1 MSAWSDRVIYMVER
15 RWLPLVLLGT
25 VLAGCGSTGD
35 GSPGVG
41 SGQNPDPVA
50 PDFAVAYTKGPLFD
64 KNGDIQ
70 QRSDLRDPRRFNI
83 GTDLYMRARASPSA
97 TERNVTFRETQ
108 GQGDVMGV
116 QISEDGKKV
125 LFAMRGPFDPGKS
138 MDDQPTWAI
147 WEYEIATD
155 TLRRLIAAD
164 ITAQAGNDVSPHYLP
179 DGRIIFASTR
189 QRQAKA
195 ILLDEGKPQFD
206 AQDEDRQQTAYVLH
220 VMDDDGGNLHQVSF
234 NQSDDFDPT
243 VLNNG
248 RILFSRWNHAGGVN
262 GIDLYTMNPDGT
274 DLQLLYGRHSHLTG
288 TNGSEVQFIGAREM
302 IDGKIMVILRPF
314 DQADFGGIISI
325 IDTPNYVENTQALL
339 ASAGMAGPAQV
350 DATPN
355 QVTTEVGPSKGG
367 RFSDAFPLWDGTG
380 RVLTSWAICRLA
392 EPDPNDA
399 TKTVFVPCTD
409 AKLADPTAVA
419 APPLYGIW
427 MYDPATQTQQPIVTG
442 EEGVLI
448 GDIVAAQPRSKVS
461 ASIPDLTTQPGIDT
475 DLVAEG
481 VGILNIRSAYDVDGA
496 ASANIGALADPL
508 LTTSASMRPARFL
521 RVEKAVSIPDDKIV
535 DLANSAFGPDISQG
549 MREIVAY
556 APIEPDGSVRV
567 KVPANVP
574 LAVSILD
581 ENGRRISPRHRNW
594 LQVVPGEELKCNGCH
609 AAGGTNVTSHGRSG
623 TFAQAYAGASGTG
636 VPFPNTRS
644 VYSPDVGETMAET
657 RTRTENAIADK
668 NLLTQLI
675 CPPKR
680 SIDASVNV
688 TYCDAWTDPVV
699 RTPDASF
706 SYDYTALTTKS
717 PLNDTNCIGNWTA
730 NCRVVISYEQIIH
743 PLWSVVRQT
752 VDPMTQVVLSDHTC
766 TQGGCHAPTN
776 AMGMTAVPAAQ
787 LDLSDGP
794 SADEPTQFNA
804 YRELLFSDNAQV
816 LNNGALQD
824 QQVVIGTDAMGN
836 PITAP
841 VAVQSPMSAAGARA
855 SNRFFSKFDA
865 GGTHAGWLSTAE
877 LRLLSEWLDI
887 GAQYCNNPFATT
899 GCPVN

>member
-1 MSAWSDRVIYMVER
+1 MLGRT
-15 RWLPLVLLGT
+15 WLPLVLLGT

-41 SGQNPDPVA
+41 SGQQPDPVA
-50 PDFAVAYTKGPLFD
+50 PDFAIAYTKGPLFD
-64 KNGDIQ
+64 KNNQIQ

-83 GTDLYMRARASPSA
+83 GTDLYMRDRASPSA
-97 TERNVTFRETQ
+97 VERNVTFRETK

-125 LFAMRGPFDPGKS
+125 LFAMRGPFDPTKN
-138 MDDQPTWAI
+138 MDNQPTWAI

-155 TLRRLIAAD
+155 TLHRIIAAD
-164 ITAQAGNDVSPHYLP
+164 ITAGAGNDVSPYYLP
-179 DGRIIFASTR
+179 DGRILYSSTR

-206 AQDEDRQQTAYVLH
+206 AQDENRQHPAYVLH
-220 VMDDDGGNLHQVSF
+220 VMDADGGNVHQVSF
-234 NQSDDFDPT
+234 NQSDDFDPI
-243 VLNNG
+243 VLDSG
-248 RILFSRWNHAGGVN
+248 RVLFSRWNHAGGVD

-302 IDGKIMVILRPF
+302 MDGKIMAILRPF
-314 DQADFGGIISI
+314 DQADFGGAIAI
-325 IDTPNYVENTQALL
+325 IDTPNYVDNTQALQ
-339 ASAGMAGPAQV
+339 ASAGMTGPAQV

-355 QVTTEVGPSKGG
+355 QVTTDLAPSKGG
-367 RFSDAFPLWDGTG
+367 RFADAFPLWDGTG
-380 RVLTSWAICRLA
+380 RVFVSWAICRLA

-409 AKLADPTAVA
+409 AKLADPNAVA

-448 GDIVAAQPRSKVS
+448 GDVVAAQPRKPS
-461 ASIPDLTTQPGIDT
+461 ASIPDLVASPGVDT

-496 ASANIGALADPL
+496 ATVNIGAIADPL

-521 RVEKAVSIPDDKIV
+521 RVEKAVAIPDKKLV
-535 DLANSAFGPDISQG
+535 DLANTAFGPDISQG

-567 KVPANVP
+567 KVPANVA
-574 LAVSILD
+574 LAVSITD
-581 ENGRRISPRHRNW
+581 ENGRRISPRHSNW
-594 LQVVPGEELKCNGCH
+594 LQVVPGQELKCNGCH
-609 AAGGTNVTSHGRSG
+609 AANTNLSHGRSG
-623 TFAQAYAGASGTG
+623 TFDAAYAGANGTG

-644 VYSPDVGETMAET
+644 VFSPDVGETMAET
-657 RTRTENAIADK
+657 RTRTEDAIPDK
-668 NLLTQLI
+668 DLLTQLI

-680 SIDASVNV
+680 SIEPSVNV
-688 TYCDAWTDPVV
+688 NYCDAWTDPVV
-699 RTPDASF
+699 RTPDAPF
-706 SYDYTALTTKS
+706 TYDYTALTTAS
-717 PLNDTNCIGNWTA
+717 PVNDSNCVASWTP
-730 NCRVVISYEQIIH
+730 NCRIVISYEQIIH
-743 PLWSVVRQT
+743 PLWSVQRQI
-752 VDPMTQVVLSDHTC
+752 VDPMTQAVLADHTC

-776 AMGMTAVPAAQ
+776 AMAMTAVPAAQ
-787 LDLSDGP
+787 LDLSDGASP
-794 SADEPTQFNA
+794 DEATQFNA
-804 YRELLFSDNAQV
+804 YRELLFDDNAQILV
-816 LNNGALQD
+816 NGALQD
-824 QQVVIGTDAMGN
+824 QQVQIGTDAMGN
-836 PITAP
+836 PILAP
-841 VAVQSPMSAAGARA
+841 VSVSPSMIAGNARA
-855 SNRFFSKFDA
+855 SRFFSKFAA
-865 GGTHAGWLSTAE
+865 GGSHAGWMSTAE
-877 LRLLSEWLDI
+877 LRLLAEWLDI